1 MDAVVGFAIVTCVA
15 VPVVSGVVGVV
26 VVGVMVV
33 VIPGVVVTG
42 VVDSCGVV
50 FRDDCSCGCRC
61 YGCG

>member
-1 MDAVVGFAIVTCVA
+1 MCCGGCGFRRCGCVVA
-15 VPVVSGVVGVV
+15 
-26 VVGVMVV
+26 GVMVV
-33 VIPGVVVTG
+33 VSPGVVVTG